1 MDMKSLIYNER
12 TGEFEPAKYIHGAQ
26 LDPSAVKKV
35 NPSTYYYIEGIS
47 HPYKGSEIL
56 GLLLPKGT
64 KIREMFKKDWIT
76 IDDGASTN
84 DLYFEFDDST
94 YFYVEGEPHA
104 YEWGYI
110 KRMQLPKGTKI
121 RKMLDDKWIILK

>member
-1 MDMKSLIYNER
+1 MKNLIYNER

-104 YEWGYI
+104 YEWV
-110 KRMQLPKGTKI
+110 
-121 RKMLDDKWIILK
+121 ILKECNYQRELKSERCLMTNGLY